1 MGRAWGDSGAKP
13 GRVGKEWPRTPHM
26 PEITPLPS
34 DIAHIIQLAIAPV
47 FTLAG
52 IGALLN
58 VMANRLAR
66 VVDRWRALEEGLAAE
81 DETSRRVHHT
91 ELGVLDRR
99 MVHIHRAIA
108 LCTLAALMIC
118 LVIILLFTGQLIAIP
133 VAAAVSILFVV
144 SMSLLVVALVSFYI
158 EVTIAS
164 RILRVTRAVLEAGK
178 TGKTGT

>member
-1 MGRAWGDSGAKP
+1 MTVA
-13 GRVGKEWPRTPHM
+13 
-26 PEITPLPS
+26 PLPS

-66 VVDRWRALEEGLAAE
+66 VVDRWRALESELPSAN
-81 DETSRRVHHT
+81 DVTSRTHLI
-91 ELGVLDRR
+91 ELGVLDKR

-118 LVIILLFTGQLIAIP
+118 LVIILLFAGQLILIP
-133 VAAAVSILFVV
+133 VATAVSILFVV
-144 SMSLLVVALVSFYI
+144 SMSLLVVALVSFYT
-158 EVTIAS
+158 EVRIAS
-164 RILRVTRAVLEAGK
+164 RILRVTRGVLEAGK
-178 TGKTGT
+178 LDSTPRR

>member
-1 MGRAWGDSGAKP
+1 MIDH
-13 GRVGKEWPRTPHM
+13 V
-26 PEITPLPS
+26 
-34 DIAHIIQLAIAPV
+34 QLAIRYGRIYS
-47 FTLAG
+47 L
-52 IGALLN
+52 
-58 VMANRLAR
+58 MHR
-66 VVDRWRALEEGLAAE
+66 
-81 DETSRRVHHT
+81 
-91 ELGVLDRR
+91 VLDRR

-118 LVIILLFTGQLIAIP
+118 LVIILLFTGQLIAVP

-178 TGKTGT
+178 TGKTGI

>member
-1 MGRAWGDSGAKP
+1 
-13 GRVGKEWPRTPHM
+13 M

-66 VVDRWRALEEGLAAE
+66 VVDRWRALEEGLASE

-108 LCTLAALMIC
+108 LCTLAAYGLMIC

-178 TGKTGT
+178 TGKTGI

>member
-1 MGRAWGDSGAKP
+1 M
-13 GRVGKEWPRTPHM
+13 T
-26 PEITPLPS
+26 EITPLPS
-34 DIAHIIQLAIAPV
+34 DIAHIIQLAVAPV

-66 VVDRWRALEEGLAAE
+66 VVDRWRALEEGLASE

-99 MVHIHRAIA
+99 MVHIQRAIA

-144 SMSLLVVALVSFYI
+144 SMSLLVVALISFYI

-178 TGKTGT
+178 TGKTGI

>member
-1 MGRAWGDSGAKP
+1 M
-13 GRVGKEWPRTPHM
+13 T
-26 PEITPLPS
+26 EITPLPS

-66 VVDRWRALEEGLAAE
+66 VVDRWRALEEGLASE

-118 LVIILLFTGQLIAIP
+118 LVIILLFTGQLIAVP

-164 RILRVTRAVLEAGK
+164 RILRVTRAVLEAGT
-178 TGKTGT
+178 TGKTGI

>member
-1 MGRAWGDSGAKP
+1 M
-13 GRVGKEWPRTPHM
+13 T
-26 PEITPLPS
+26 ILPLPS

-52 IGALLN
+52 IGGLLN

-66 VVDRWRALEEGLAAE
+66 VVDRWRALEAELAGAA
-81 DETSRRVHHT
+81 DAVHARHVE

-118 LVIILLFTGQLIAIP
+118 LVIILLFTGQLVAIP
-133 VAAAVSILFVV
+133 VATAVSILFVV
-144 SMSLLVVALVSFYI
+144 SMGLLVVALVSFYI
-158 EVTIAS
+158 EVRIAS
-164 RILRVTRAVLEAGK
+164 RILRVTRAVLETRKPGK
-178 TGKTGT
+178 NG

>member
-1 MGRAWGDSGAKP
+1 MTLS
-13 GRVGKEWPRTPHM
+13 
-26 PEITPLPS
+26 PLPS

-66 VVDRWRALEEGLAAE
+66 VVDRWRALEGILPGL
-81 DETSRRVHHT
+81 DETTSRLHIG

-99 MVHIHRAIA
+99 MVHINRAIA
-108 LCTLAALMIC
+108 MSTLAALLIC
-118 LVIILLFTGQLIAIP
+118 VVIILLFTGQLLPVP
-133 VAAAVSILFVV
+133 VAQAVSVLFVV

-158 EVTIAS
+158 EVRIAS
-164 RILRVTRAVLEAGK
+164 RTLRVTRALLDAGK
-178 TGKTGT
+178 G

>member
-1 MGRAWGDSGAKP
+1 M
-13 GRVGKEWPRTPHM
+13 V
-26 PEITPLPS
+26 ITPLPS

-66 VVDRWRALEEGLAAE
+66 VVDRWRALEAGLAAD
-81 DETSRRVHHT
+81 DEIASRLHVT

-108 LCTLAALMIC
+108 LSTLAALLIC
-118 LVIILLFTGQLIAIP
+118 IVIILLFTGQLFTVP
-133 VAAAVSILFVV
+133 VARTVSVLFVA
-144 SMSLLVVALVSFYI
+144 SMGLLVVGLVSFYI
-158 EVTIAS
+158 EVRIAS

-178 TGKTGT
+178 T

>member
-1 MGRAWGDSGAKP
+1 MIFS
-13 GRVGKEWPRTPHM
+13 
-26 PEITPLPS
+26 PLPS

-66 VVDRWRALEEGLAAE
+66 VVDRWRALEGGLE
-81 DETSRRVHHT
+81 SDDETSRRLHHT
-91 ELGVLDRR
+91 ELGVLDKR

-118 LVIILLFTGQLIAIP
+118 LVIILLFAGQLIAVP
-133 VAAAVSILFVV
+133 VAAAVSVLFVV
-144 SMSLLVVALVSFYI
+144 SMLLLVVALVSFYI

-164 RILRVTRAVLEAGK
+164 RILRVTRTVLEAGK
-178 TGKTGT
+178 ATDRA

>member
-1 MGRAWGDSGAKP
+1 MGRAWGVSGAKP
-13 GRVGKEWPRTPHM
+13 GRVRRESPRTPHM
-26 PEITPLPS
+26 TEITPLPS
-34 DIAHIIQLAIAPV
+34 DIAHIIQLAVAPV

-66 VVDRWRALEEGLAAE
+66 VVDRWRALEEGLASE

-108 LCTLAALMIC
+108 LCTLAALVIC
-118 LVIILLFTGQLIAIP
+118 LVIILLFTGQLIAVP

-144 SMSLLVVALVSFYI
+144 SMSLLVVALISFYI

-164 RILRVTRAVLEAGK
+164 HILRVTRAVLEAGK
-178 TGKTGT
+178 TGKTGI